1 MAAPEK
7 KQDSEVIARKAKGY
21 IAALIFSFI
30 IAVVFMVVFGAIII
44 SVAVTSGGNIP
55 MYAFGAVILVGGI
68 ALCIS
73 SGIRIRKIKQI
84 PEVIISRE
92 GDTLT
97 FHMNKE
103 VSFSCK
109 LDEVKNLSYYQMYG
123 RGQTQPWGTLVVFL
137 AWREMKFMY
146 VKDVVAAH
154 NRLFALTLAKQK
166 EEKAEETGENN
177 G

>member
-1 MAAPEK
+1 MADSEK

-21 IAALIFSFI
+21 TAVLIFSLIIAIVFMVLFGGII
-30 IAVVFMVVFGAIII
+30 IAV
-44 SVAVTSGGNIP
+44 AVGGNSP
-55 MYAFGAVILVGGI
+55 ASMYVVGAVIFVGGI
-68 ALCIS
+68 VLCIS

-97 FHMNKE
+97 FHMNQK

-137 AWREMKFMY
+137 SWREMKFSY

-154 NRLFALTLAKQK
+154 NRLFALTLAKPK
-166 EEKAEETGENN
+166 EESKAEEK
-177 G
+177 